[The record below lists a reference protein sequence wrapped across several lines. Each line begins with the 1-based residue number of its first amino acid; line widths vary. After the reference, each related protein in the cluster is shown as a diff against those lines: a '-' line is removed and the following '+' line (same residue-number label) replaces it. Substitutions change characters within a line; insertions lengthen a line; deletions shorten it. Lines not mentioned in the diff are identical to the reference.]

1 MNAYDRGL
9 FLWTEQC
16 LCHVWLRNA
25 AVLGDRGALWGP
37 YVTPGCLEAAHRG
50 GVSNGTQPTY
60 MTVTSGGIH
69 DQKPG
74 QKSHLIFFFF
84 LFSRSDLKIVCSS
97 VYCSWKPI

>member
-25 AVLGDRGALWGP
+25 AVLGDRGALCGP
-37 YVTPGCLEAAHRG
+37 YVTTGCLEAAHRG

-60 MTVTSGGIH
+60 MTVTSGGKH
-69 DQKPG
+69 DQKILVAG
-74 QKSHLIFFFF
+74 AEISSNLFF
-84 LFSRSDLKIVCSS
+84 CS
-97 VYCSWKPI
+97 VDRT